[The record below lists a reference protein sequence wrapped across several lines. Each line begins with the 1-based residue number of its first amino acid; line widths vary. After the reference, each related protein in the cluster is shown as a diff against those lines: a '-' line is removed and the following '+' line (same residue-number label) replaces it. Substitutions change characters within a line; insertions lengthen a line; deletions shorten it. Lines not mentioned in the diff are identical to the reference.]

1 MLLDGGVLVQV
12 YKIFIVEDDPRI
24 ASLLQEHMN
33 KYGFS
38 TRVSEDFDQID
49 AEFLKYKPD
58 LVLLDVNL
66 PKFDGFYWCRKIRA
80 LSTCPILFISARDG
94 EMDQVMAL
102 EYGADDYITKP
113 FHTEVVLAKIRSQL
127 RRAYGS
133 YAAAEQE
140 RIVEWED
147 LVLYPER
154 LEAKSG
160 ERTVQLSKKEAT
172 LLELLMRKEGK
183 VASRESI
190 LERLWDDQSFV
201 DDNTLNVNVTRLRQ
215 RLQELGMEQVLETV
229 RGLGY
234 RLSIPKKP

>member
-49 AEFLKYKPD
+49 VEFLKYKPD

-66 PKFDGFYWCRKIRA
+66 PMFDGFYWCRKIRA

-133 YAAAEQE
+133 YAATEQE

-154 LEAKSG
+154 LEAKYG

>member
-154 LEAKSG
+154 LEAKYG

>member
-133 YAAAEQE
+133 YAATEQE

-154 LEAKSG
+154 LEAKYG